1 MTVSDLEI
9 LLKDDQLKN
18 RQVNGRYFTGNGFPG
33 WKGTIAM
40 SYMDLL
46 PEAEHMIVLAESG
59 EELKEPFQA

>member
-1 MTVSDLEI
+1 MTASDLDI

-46 PEAEHMIVLAESG
+46 PEAEHMIVLAE
-59 EELKEPFQA
+59 